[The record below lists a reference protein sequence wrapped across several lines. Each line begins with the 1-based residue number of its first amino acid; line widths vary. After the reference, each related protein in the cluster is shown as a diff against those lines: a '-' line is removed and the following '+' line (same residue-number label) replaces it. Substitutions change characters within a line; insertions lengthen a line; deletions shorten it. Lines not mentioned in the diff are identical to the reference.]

1 MKKLIPYRKDLKE
14 RAREL
19 RNKMT
24 LAEEELWSKIR
35 KRSLGVE
42 FHRQVPLLDYI
53 IDFYC
58 HEIGLAL
65 ELDGP
70 IHDKQVFADGIRQG
84 RLEERGVHFLRFK
97 NEEVFESMEAVLIA
111 ISDRIEECV

>member
-1 MKKLIPYRKDLKE
+1 
-14 RAREL
+14 
-19 RNKMT
+19 MT
-24 LAEEELWSKIR
+24 LAEEELWSRIR
-35 KRSLGVE
+35 KGSLGVE

-70 IHDKQVFADGIRQG
+70 IHNKRVLADGIRQG

-97 NEEVFESMEAVLIA
+97 NEEIFCDIENVLET
-111 ISDRIEECV
+111 ISERIKECL